1 MKYTVKY
8 KRGLFWK
15 TLKNVVE
22 DGFFKDSK
30 SRFFILENGESIEI
44 PVAETLFWFF
54 KERQEVIKK
63 NKKTEN

>member
-30 SRFFILENGESIEI
+30 SRFFVLESGESYEI
-44 PVAETLFWFF
+44 PAPGTIFWFS
-54 KERQEVIKK
+54 KERENVIKK
-63 NKKTEN
+63 NKSK

>member
-15 TLKNVVE
+15 TLNNVIE

-30 SRFFILENGESIEI
+30 VRFFVLESGESIEI
-44 PVAETLFWFF
+44 PVVGTLFWFS
-54 KERQEVIKK
+54 KERADIIKK
-63 NKKTEN
+63 NKKK